1 MVLKYISLLL
11 HLIFN
16 TLILHANANTQDI
29 SSFPSDQIDALT
41 SNEMKL
47 N

>member
-16 TLILHANANTQDI
+16 TLILHANTQDI